1 MKYIN
6 VIVENKSRYTDN
18 FFTYRTD
25 RDDIFVG
32 AKVIV
37 PFGAKNRPKEGFVF
51 EVTDNPECSEEKLKD
66 ILEVRESESLTEE
79 IIKTARWMKQ
89 RYAIR
94 YFDGVRCFIPGGK
107 PAGKEPGK
115 KGNPVRDPSRKGGI
129 AQKGR
134 PGREAP
140 PKSGH
145 PTQKGR
151 STPHRGHTAAADRSH
166 RKNR

>member
-107 PAGKEPGK
+107 PAREGRKKEPYKDVEGLSLIHISE
-115 KGNPVRDPSRKGGI
+115 PT
-129 AQKGR
+129 R
-134 PGREAP
+134 PY
-140 PKSGH
+140 
-145 PTQKGR
+145 
-151 STPHRGHTAAADRSH
+151 
-166 RKNR
+166 